1 MIAERA
7 THGVAFFSSPP
18 LAGAEPMLF
27 KSPLFSQ
34 ASGSLAGTTFT
45 HGRSGLVARAR
56 SIPTNPS
63 TEYQQTVRSAVAT
76 LASYWGQTLTPAER
90 DAWNSYGAGTVMT
103 NRLGDQIYLT
113 GQNQF
118 IRSNVPRIQ
127 AGIAVIEAAPVVFD
141 LGSFTP
147 ATLASLD
154 DTPEVQIGFT
164 DTDAW
169 ATTVGGYL
177 LLYVS
182 RPQSPGK
189 GFFKGPFRY
198 VGKITGAAV
207 APATPQAFAYPFA
220 LTADQKC
227 WVQYRVIQS
236 DGRLST
242 AVTLG
247 PEYVTEAA

>member
-1 MIAERA
+1 
-7 THGVAFFSSPP
+7 
-18 LAGAEPMLF
+18 MLF

-63 TEYQQTVRSAVAT
+63 SSFQQAVRSAVAT
-76 LASYWGQTLTPAER
+76 LASYWGQTLTALQR

-113 GQNQF
+113 GQNHF
-118 IRSNVPRIQ
+118 IRANVPRIQ
-127 AGIAVIEAAPVVFD
+127 AAIAIVPDAPTTFD
-141 LGSFTP
+141 LGTFTSPAIASADDTDNVAVSFTN
-147 ATLASLD
+147 TDDWAS
-154 DTPEVQIGFT
+154 
-164 DTDAW
+164 
-169 ATTVGGYL
+169 TVGGHML
-177 LLYVS
+177 VYVS

-198 VGKITGAAV
+198 AAKIDGAAV
-207 APATPQAFAYPFA
+207 APESPEDVTSPFT
-220 LTADQKC
+220 LTEGQKV
-227 WVQYRVIQS
+227 WVQCRIIQS

-242 AVTLG
+242 PIILG
-247 PEYVTEAA
+247 PQTVESGV